1 MDTFIKFW
9 GTIYPN
15 AYAWSHPHCLFTRRI
30 LLLLYI
36 SINRVHPLCCE
47 SVRKVQVKCNA
58 KVPCIVLPDTWS
70 CSKLTDSCVTIRRAM
85 QQTTNDAI
93 DSRRWYE
100 HVGTASEELPTAC
113 SGARSVMRVIDSCV
127 ERSRGVTKQ
136 PVRNKMPTSIENA
149 KQMT

>member
-1 MDTFIKFW
+1 
-9 GTIYPN
+9 
-15 AYAWSHPHCLFTRRI
+15 
-30 LLLLYI
+30 
-36 SINRVHPLCCE
+36 
-47 SVRKVQVKCNA
+47 
-58 KVPCIVLPDTWS
+58 
-70 CSKLTDSCVTIRRAM
+70 M